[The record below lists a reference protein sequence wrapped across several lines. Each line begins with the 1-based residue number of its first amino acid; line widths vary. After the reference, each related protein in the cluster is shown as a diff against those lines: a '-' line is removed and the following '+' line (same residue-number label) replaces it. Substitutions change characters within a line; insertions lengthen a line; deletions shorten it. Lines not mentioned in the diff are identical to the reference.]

1 LKATTLAAA
10 SLVFAAGALLAGC
23 SHTPKT
29 SSSDINKDESTFTY
43 LLDRKGVWA
52 ENKVDKLPPLPR
64 DADLLTFEVSQNTPL
79 KFAVDA
85 KSIDV
90 GSDGVVR
97 YTVVA
102 MSPSGASNV
111 NYQGIR
117 CDTYEW
123 RQYAA
128 LNADHDGWDRT
139 AATEWKR
146 IENGELNAYQA
157 ALYKDYFCDN
167 KLPAAPA
174 KVIANN
180 IRLGRT
186 RSSMI
191 H

>member
-10 SLVFAAGALLAGC
+10 SFVFAAGALLAGC
-23 SHTPKT
+23 AHTPKT
-29 SSSDINKDESTFTY
+29 ASSDNNKDESTFTY
-43 LLDRKGVWA
+43 LLDRKSVWA

-64 DADLLTFEVSQNTPL
+64 DADLLGFEVSQNTPL

-90 GSDGVVR
+90 GSDGIVR
-97 YTVVA
+97 YTVVIT
-102 MSPSGASNV
+102 SPSGAHNI

-128 LNADHDGWDRT
+128 LNADLDGWDRT
-139 AATEWKR
+139 AATQWKR
-146 IENGELNAYQA
+146 IENGDLNEYQA

-167 KLPAAPA
+167 KMPAAPA
-174 KVIANN
+174 KVIVNN

-186 RSSMI
+186 ASSMI